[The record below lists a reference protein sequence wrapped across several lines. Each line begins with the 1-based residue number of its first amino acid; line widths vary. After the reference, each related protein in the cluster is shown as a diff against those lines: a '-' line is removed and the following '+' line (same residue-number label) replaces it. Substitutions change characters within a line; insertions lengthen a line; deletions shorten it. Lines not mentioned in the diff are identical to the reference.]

1 MSAIKIYSEEEALDR
16 VLGPV
21 GSEARDQYEADMRDF
36 LVGHAIREA
45 REKRNMTQ
53 EQLGQVIDVSKY
65 SILLYEKG
73 KNYPDVRGLIG
84 LADYFGVS
92 TDYLLGRTDNPEINR

>member
-45 REKRNMTQ
+45 REKRNITQ
-53 EQLGQVIDVSKY
+53 EQSG
-65 SILLYEKG
+65 
-73 KNYPDVRGLIG
+73 
-84 LADYFGVS
+84 A
-92 TDYLLGRTDNPEINR
+92 LLGVKRAQVSRIENGKCLSLDSIRRAFKALGVEKAYLEMGNQGKLALW

>member
-53 EQLGQVIDVSKY
+53 EQLGALMGVKRAQVSRIENGKCLSLD
-65 SILLYEKG
+65 SIRRAFKALGVQTGYLDMDNFG
-73 KNYPDVRGLIG
+73 KVALW
-84 LADYFGVS
+84 
-92 TDYLLGRTDNPEINR
+92 E

>member
-53 EQLGQVIDVSKY
+53 EQLGALMGVKRAHVSRIENGKCLSLD
-65 SILLYEKG
+65 SIRRAFKALGVEKAYLEMGNQG
-73 KNYPDVRGLIG
+73 K
-84 LADYFGVS
+84 LA
-92 TDYLLGRTDNPEINR
+92 LW